1 MPNSLILE
9 AENIT
14 RMKIFISYRRGDAA
28 AHAGRLCDYLNRLIG
43 ADRIFMDVQDIAPGQ
58 RFAQS
63 LADTMA
69 ASDAVL
75 IVIGPRW
82 AEILRQRAQE
92 QSRDYV
98 REEIEAALKRHVTIV
113 PILVGDA
120 GIEQLAG
127 LPDTLAALSLY
138 QVAELRD
145 SSFSEDCARLAKA
158 LRLEPEEPAS
168 GKPSRTTAWI
178 VAAAAA
184 VLLTLGLVAIGPW
197 RESRARKAAL
207 ALPAPPPVAAR
218 QPEQKPWLAEEFAT
232 ARVQF
237 DRGEYESAFKTY
249 MGVLKSDPRNRAA
262 MDAQADAAMRW
273 LENFHVLVPE
283 GAKAEELA
291 GAPLDQMMPVLDAAL
306 ARTGGQGPRAANIL
320 AHLGWAHWLNQKLA
334 QREFGPAAERD
345 LRQALRLDPTNVFAN
360 AMMGNWMM
368 QNRGST
374 EEALQHFRV
383 AVAQNKERPLVR
395 RMQVGVLVYPRDAE
409 ARSELIRVV
418 NEMRRNGE
426 ALDAGQRRRIL
437 TTYDPVVNTAGELQQ
452 TLSAVPPADAWATY
466 LWLDDQKADG
476 HDAEWQHM
484 RRDFIHAGILE
495 LEGKRQEAL
504 AAFQELRGALKQ
516 RGFTGRMATH
526 VDTAITRLTSP

>member
-1 MPNSLILE
+1 M
-9 AENIT
+9 
-14 RMKIFISYRRGDAA
+14 MKIFISYRRGDAA

-43 ADRIFMDVQDIAPGQ
+43 ADRIFMDVQDIAPGE

-69 ASDAVL
+69 ASDTVL

-98 REEIEAALKRHVTIV
+98 REEIEAALERHATIV
-113 PILVGDA
+113 PVLVGDA

-138 QVAELRD
+138 QAAELRD
-145 SSFSEDCARLAKA
+145 SSFNEDCTRLARA

-168 GKPSRTTAWI
+168 DQPSRTTAWI
-178 VAAAAA
+178 VAASAAA
-184 VLLTLGLVAIGPW
+184 LLALGLVAIGLW
-197 RESRARKAAL
+197 RSPSKKLTVVA
-207 ALPAPPPVAAR
+207 PA
-218 QPEQKPWLAEEFAT
+218 QTPWLAEGLAT
-232 ARVQF
+232 GRMQF
-237 DRGEYESAFKTY
+237 DRGEYEAAFKSYT
-249 MGVLKSDPRNRAA
+249 GVLKSDPRNQAA
-262 MDAQADAAMRW
+262 MEAQADAAMRW

-283 GAKAEELA
+283 GAKAGEVA
-291 GAPLDQMMPVLDAAL
+291 GVPLDQMMPVLDAAL
-306 ARTGGQGPRAANIL
+306 ARTGGQGQRAADIL

-368 QNRGST
+368 QSGRST

-383 AVAQNKERPLVR
+383 AVAQDKERPLVR

-418 NEMRRNGE
+418 NDMRRNGE

-476 HDAEWQHM
+476 SDAEWQRM

-504 AAFQELRGALKQ
+504 DAFQELREALKQ
-516 RGFTGRMATH
+516 RGATGRIATD